1 MAINIM
7 MTMAFWR
14 VYMCIPFFPT
24 TYAEILSLTS
34 NFLSSV
40 ILMNNDMLMTITSS
54 GHIWEYLA
62 IISIICYN
70 INYQHVPTLI
80 SSQFWLDD
88 LHHLSS
94 SSNLVSI
101 FFLSSKSST
110 ISFFRGHEID
120 AFPMFPLPLRPCPV
134 HQARP
139 WAPLH
144 VNVRAGRNSSE
155 MVPKSPEI
163 GSSTL
168 SSPNINIYQLSR
180 RKVWWVLD
188 IFGLCISSIHQN
200 RNPGEPC

>member
-1 MAINIM
+1 MSGSVFASKMAIIWEIWGKSGEMAINIM

-14 VYMCIPFFPT
+14 VYMCTPFFPT

-62 IISIICYN
+62 IISIICYH

-101 FFLSSKSST
+101 FFWVVNPQQFHFFTAMKLMLSPCFPCLCALAPST
-110 ISFFRGHEID
+110 RLVHE
-120 AFPMFPLPLRPCPV
+120 R
-134 HQARP
+134 H
-139 WAPLH
+139 
-144 VNVRAGRNSSE
+144 
-155 MVPKSPEI
+155 
-163 GSSTL
+163 ST
-168 SSPNINIYQLSR
+168 
-180 RKVWWVLD
+180 WM
-188 IFGLCISSIHQN
+188 
-200 RNPGEPC
+200 